1 MSELLELV
9 NLSVG
14 YGSRVALESVNL
26 TVRRGSQ
33 VAVVGPNGAGKSSM
47 FKAMV
52 GLLPIR
58 AGDLRLHG
66 ASLPERGGRI
76 AYIPQREEVDWSF
89 PVTVRDVVTMGRYG
103 RGKWLPRRRKPADM
117 AAVEQVLQTLGIA
130 DLANRPIGELSG
142 GQQQRVF
149 FARSL
154 AQEPEVLLL
163 DEPFN
168 GVDIATREVMLD
180 VLAGLRE
187 PGVTVLL
194 STHDLD
200 LAARHFDQVI
210 LINKRLI
217 SSGSPGEVFTE
228 EHLMQA
234 FEGRMIQV
242 DGRWILVDHC
252 CGGDRPGA
260 GDARSEM
267 DH

>member
-1 MSELLELV
+1 MSEFLELA
-9 NLSVG
+9 NLTVG
-14 YGSRVALESVNL
+14 YGSRSALESVSL
-26 TVRRGSQ
+26 SIQRGSQ
-33 VAVVGPNGAGKSSM
+33 VAVVGPNGAGKSTL

-58 AGDLRLHG
+58 AGGMRLQG
-66 ASLPERGGRI
+66 GSLPDKRGRI

-89 PVTVRDVVTMGRYG
+89 PVTVRDVVIMGRYG
-103 RGKWLPRRRKPADM
+103 RGKWLPKRYSQADM
-117 AAVEQVLQTLGIA
+117 TVVERALQTLGIA
-130 DLANRPIGELSG
+130 DLAGVRIGELSG

-149 FARSL
+149 LARSL
-154 AQEPEVLLL
+154 AQDPEVLLL

-168 GVDIATREVMLD
+168 GVDIGTREAMLE

-187 PGVTVLL
+187 QGVTVLL

-210 LINKRLI
+210 LVNKRLI
-217 SSGSPGEVFTE
+217 SSGKPSEVFTE
-228 EHLMQA
+228 DHLMQA
-234 FEGRMIQV
+234 FAGRMICV

-252 CGGDRPGA
+252 CGGGETGPGR
-260 GDARSEM
+260 ARSEM

>member
-1 MSELLELV
+1 MSESLDLT

-14 YGSRVALESVNL
+14 YGPRVALETVSL
-26 TVRRGSQ
+26 TVRRGTQ
-33 VAVVGPNGAGKSSM
+33 VAVVGPNGAGKSSL

-58 AGDLRLHG
+58 AGDLELHG
-66 ASLPERGGRI
+66 SRLPDKAGRI
-76 AYIPQREEVDWSF
+76 AYIPQREEVDWTF
-89 PVTVRDVVTMGRYG
+89 PVTVRDVVMMGRYG
-103 RGKWLPRRRKPADM
+103 RGKWLPKRRKPADLE
-117 AAVEQVLQTLGIA
+117 AVERALRTLGIVS
-130 DLANRPIGELSG
+130 LANRPIGELSG

-149 FARSL
+149 LARSL

-168 GVDIATREVMLD
+168 GVDIGSREAMLE

-187 PGVTVLL
+187 LRVTVLL

-200 LAARHFDQVI
+200 LAARHFDQVV
-210 LINKRLI
+210 LLNKRLI

-234 FEGRMIQV
+234 FEGRMILV
-242 DGRWILVDHC
+242 EGRWMLVDHC
-252 CGGDRPGA
+252 CGGDKTGPGP
-260 GDARSEM
+260 ARAEM